1 MILVPRVMFE
11 DESICVVDKP
21 AGMVVNKSQT
31 TAEITVQEWHA
42 PKLKNQNSNIK
53 TAEFYEKGGVVHRL
67 DKETSGV
74 MVLAK
79 TPEIYEKLKKQFMER
94 KTVKRYRA
102 LVNGIMDKES
112 GIIAVPVERHPKVK
126 KKFGVSGNLSRM
138 AVTEWRVLEKYSR
151 SNAQYSMLELT
162 PLTGRTH
169 QIRVHLAH
177 IGHPVAGDTIYG
189 GRRKVVEERKWCPR
203 LWLHA
208 KYLEFVHPATGN
220 RVSFEA
226 PVPEELQRL
235 VTSV

>member
-1 MILVPRVMFE
+1 MILFPRVMFE

-53 TAEFYEKGGVVHRL
+53 TGEFYEKGGVVHRL

-79 TPEIYEKLKKQFMER
+79 TPEIYEK
-94 KTVKRYRA
+94 
-102 LVNGIMDKES
+102 
-112 GIIAVPVERHPKVK
+112 VK

-138 AVTEWRVLEKYSR
+138 AVTEWRVLEKYSI

>member
-1 MILVPRVMFE
+1 MFE

-53 TAEFYEKGGVVHRL
+53 TGEFYEKGGVVHRL

-126 KKFGVSGNLSRM
+126 KKLVKSFMWWLS
-138 AVTEWRVLEKYSR
+138 S
-151 SNAQYSMLELT
+151 SNSSKMFS
-162 PLTGRTH
+162 
-169 QIRVHLAH
+169 AH
-177 IGHPVAGDTIYG
+177 FLVAGFN
-189 GRRKVVEERKWCPR
+189 VENCFFTFSISLLSKFLFERGSHSLLPPND
-203 LWLHA
+203 A
-208 KYLEFVHPATGN
+208 D
-220 RVSFEA
+220 
-226 PVPEELQRL
+226 
-235 VTSV
+235 